1 MQSAVASGSSS
12 SRQQEFPLQQPV
24 GIHTCTNNNKGRFGL
39 IPMFRTVF
47 SNPENVFKHFRERE
61 LIEETDKVR
70 LFQKHHIL
78 FVLLWKF
85 KGQTRGALFGIQ

>member
-24 GIHTCTNNNKGRFGL
+24 GIHTNNNKGGFGL

-47 SNPENVFKHFRERE
+47 SNPEYVFKHFGERE

-85 KGQTRGALFGIQ
+85 KGQTR